1 MWKPGEIDCVSQRET
16 AATRMYH
23 NKEDCMLLEGKVA
36 LVTGSGRGIGHAM
49 AMTFAREG
57 ADIAVNDVNLEA
69 AEETAAEIRGLGR
82 KAIAVKAD
90 VGDPEEVDAM
100 VARTIGELGGVHILV
115 NNAGIVD
122 QGVPTVESSV
132 ERWDEVLRVILRGT
146 YLCCRSAGKWMVEQ
160 RTGKIVNIGSVAGL
174 TGLAPRPAY
183 VPAKGAVIDLTH
195 TLAVEWAPYGI
206 NVNCITPGFCLT
218 PLSEESFKRPGADL
232 AKVGQ
237 SIPMGRL
244 ALPQD
249 IADAALFLVSDGAK
263 YITGVT
269 LPVDG
274 GWLVYRQLPK
284 G

>member
-1 MWKPGEIDCVSQRET
+1 M
-16 AATRMYH
+16 
-23 NKEDCMLLEGKVA
+23 LEGKAA
-36 LVTGSGRGIGHAM
+36 LITGAARGIGRTIAV
-49 AMTFAREG
+49 TLARAG
-57 ADIAVNDVNLEA
+57 ANIAVNDVNLEA
-69 AEETAAEIRGLGR
+69 ADEAAKEIRSLGR

-90 VGDPEEVDAM
+90 VGDPSEVDAM
-100 VARTIGELGGVHILV
+100 VGRVVAELGGIHILI

-122 QGVPTVESSV
+122 QAVPTAESSV
-132 ERWDEVLRVILRGT
+132 ERWDEVMRVIVRGT
-146 YLCCRSAGKWMVEQ
+146 YLCCRRAGQWMVQ
-160 RTGKIVNIGSVAGL
+160 NRTGKIVNISSVAAL

-206 NVNCITPGFCLT
+206 NVNCIAPGFCLT
-218 PLSEESFKRPGADL
+218 PLSEEAFRRAGADL
-232 AKVGQ
+232 TKIGQ
-237 SIPMGRL
+237 HIPMGRL
-244 ALPQD
+244 AVPQD
-249 IADAALFLVSDGAK
+249 IADAALFLVSDSSK